1 MIIKPK
7 ITIFALVSSLA
18 TFFLFSSV
26 WVYGIRGSILQ
37 VSSQAS
43 LQNLIAYICIFGV
56 SLLIFALTFK
66 PNNEFSYISDH
77 SSDDELAQTI
87 FHHAHDAIITI
98 DIDSRVSRWNKMAET
113 IFGWS
118 QSEVINKKLTD
129 FIIPEQFRDEHNKG
143 ISHFISS
150 NEGPVLNTG
159 VELLGMKKNGVAIP
173 IEVTISAIS
182 WQESFIF
189 SGIIRDISQ
198 RKKIEQELQQN
209 QIKLEETNQLLQ
221 KLSIEDS
228 LTLISNRRFFDD
240 FLHYEWKRATREKY
254 PLSLI
259 MIDIDYF
266 KPFNDIYGHQ
276 PGDECLKKVAQA
288 IKGVLHR
295 PADTVSRYGGEEFA
309 VVLPET
315 EKQGALKIAEEI
327 RNEIENLKI
336 EHSGNTVSSYITV
349 SIGVETVIPMRN

>member
-1 MIIKPK
+1 M
-7 ITIFALVSSLA
+7 AA
-18 TFFLFSSV
+18 FFLLSLV
-26 WVYGIRGSILQ
+26 WEYGIKGSILQ
-37 VSSQAS
+37 VSSQPPV
-43 LQNLIAYICIFGV
+43 QNLVAYICIFTA
-56 SLLIFALTFK
+56 SLLIFAFTFK
-66 PNNEFSYISDH
+66 HDKEFPYHSEH

-98 DIDSRVSRWNKMAET
+98 DINSRVSRWNKMAET
-113 IFGWS
+113 IFGWN
-118 QSEVINKKLTD
+118 QSDVINKKLTD
-129 FIIPEQFRDEHNKG
+129 FIIPEQFHDAHNKG
-143 ISHFISS
+143 ISHFISTH
-150 NEGPVLNTG
+150 EGPVLNTC
-159 VELLGMKKNGVAIP
+159 VELLGMKKDGVAIP

-189 SGIIRDISQ
+189 SGIIRDISR
-198 RKKIEQELQQN
+198 RKTIEHELQQN

-266 KPFNDIYGHQ
+266 KPYNDIYGHQ
-276 PGDECLKKVAQA
+276 QGDECLKNVAQA
-288 IKGVLHR
+288 IKGVLNR
-295 PADTVSRYGGEEFA
+295 PADTVSRYGGEEFG

-315 EKQGALKIAEEI
+315 EGQGTLKIAEEI
-327 RNEIENLKI
+327 RNVIENLKI
-336 EHSGNTVSSYITV
+336 TVKGRVNSYQCGGVKVYHSG
-349 SIGVETVIPMRN
+349 